1 MRRFCFAILL
11 FFLGAAFSARAD
23 DLADIQRACLQR
35 GNLHKGIYWAAECVQ
50 EAFTAEQFHFTLT
63 SVAPGAGLAA
73 LGTGFGK
80 VQRIRSF
87 EFMLAGSAAMVP
99 FEGSSVGQVQ
109 MTFALPTRGFTHVDE
124 TLNSRENKYGM
135 RSITRRPEDDPVDG
149 KMSVT
154 LRFRRINPREQD
166 FYGLGPDTLRSG
178 LASYGLIFNETYAGL
193 NNPLTSW
200 SAVGFDFSFL
210 QPRVTSSINAAPAIR
225 SAYTEATAPGL
236 TVRNDFLR
244 YEPYLF
250 FRIPSHRSFFTRIR
264 AGYAFYEAMGDGR
277 FSFGRLSGS
286 SKTTIPLWV
295 PSHGTP
301 FTRKWLGQRWLA
313 NAICPSLRSGTRCSM
328 GDLNLIAMVAAS
340 YTSAGSNVP
349 FYFDQTLGGSDINGN
364 DTLRAFGTYRFRGP
378 NSVLFQAE
386 YRHSLWGPVG
396 LISFYDT
403 GKVALLRSDLS
414 LDHLR
419 HDIGLGLYFH
429 AGNHEIAR
437 VYMGFGGEVSRPN
450 VKLPNSF

>member
-1 MRRFCFAILL
+1 MRRFSWVLVILGL
-11 FFLGAAFSARAD
+11 SVGVSAYAD

-35 GNLHKGIYWAAECVQ
+35 GNFHKGIYWAAECAQ

-73 LGTGFGK
+73 LGGGSGRIM
-80 VQRIRSF
+80 RIRGF

-99 FEGSSVGQVQ
+99 IEGSSVGQVQ
-109 MTFALPTRGFTHVDE
+109 MTFALPSRGFTRPNE
-124 TLNSRENKYGM
+124 TLNSRESKYGM
-135 RSITRRPEDDPVDG
+135 RSMSRKPEDDPVDA
-149 KMSVT
+149 KMSFT

-166 FYGLGPDTLRSG
+166 FYGLGPNTTRSG
-178 LASYGLIFNETYAGL
+178 LASYGLIFNETFADV

-200 SAVGFDFSFL
+200 SALGFDFSFL
-210 QPRVTSSINAAPAIR
+210 QPRVTSSISSSPAIL
-225 SAYTEATAPGL
+225 SAYSEATTPGL

-244 YEPYLF
+244 YEPYLL
-250 FRIPSHRSFFTRIR
+250 FRIPAHRSLFTTVR
-264 AGYAFYEAMGDGR
+264 AGYAFYQAMGDS
-277 FSFGRLSGS
+277 SFTFRRLSGT
-286 SKTTIPLWV
+286 SKTTIPLWL

-301 FTRKWLGQRWLA
+301 FTRKWLGQKWLA
-313 NAICPSLRSGTRCSM
+313 NTICPSLRSGTRCSM

-386 YRHSLWGPVG
+386 YRHPLWGPIG
-396 LISFYDT
+396 LLSFYDT
-403 GKVALLRSDLS
+403 GKIGLLRSDLS

-419 HDIGLGLYFH
+419 HDSGLGLYFY
-429 AGNHEIAR
+429 AGNHEVAR
-437 VYMGFGGEVSRPN
+437 VYIGFGGEVTRPQ
-450 VKLPNSF
+450 VKFPGSF

>member
-1 MRRFCFAILL
+1 MRRFFRLFVLL
-11 FFLGAAFSARAD
+11 ALSTAVSAYAD
-23 DLADIQRACLQR
+23 DIADVQRACLQR
-35 GNLHKGIYWAAECVQ
+35 GNFHKGIYWTAECLQ

-63 SVAPGAGLAA
+63 SVAPGAGFAA
-73 LGTGFGK
+73 LGGGSG
-80 VQRIRSF
+80 RILRFRGF

-99 FEGSSVGQVQ
+99 IEGSSVGQVQ
-109 MTFALPTRGFTHVDE
+109 MTFALPSRGFTRPDS

-135 RSITRRPEDDPVDG
+135 RSMTRKPEDDPVNA
-149 KMSVT
+149 KMSFT

-166 FYGLGPDTLRSG
+166 FYGLGPGTLRSA
-178 LASYGLIFNETYAGL
+178 LASYGLIFNETYADV

-200 SAVGFDFSFL
+200 SALGFDFSFL
-210 QPRVTSSINAAPAIR
+210 QPRVTSSINAAPQIR
-225 SAYTEATAPGL
+225 SVYAEATAPGL
-236 TVRNDFLR
+236 TFRNDFLR

-264 AGYAFYEAMGDGR
+264 AGYAFYEAMGDSR
-277 FSFGRLSGS
+277 FTFGRLSGNS
-286 SKTTIPLWV
+286 QTSIPLWL

-301 FTRKWLGQRWLA
+301 FTRKWLGQKWLA
-313 NAICPSLRSGTRCSM
+313 NTVCPSLRSGTRCSM
-328 GDLNLIAMVAAS
+328 GDLNLIAMVTAS
-340 YTSAGSNVP
+340 YTSAGSSVP
-349 FYFDQTLGGSDINGN
+349 FYFDQTLGGTDINGN

-386 YRHSLWGPVG
+386 YRHPLWGPVG
-396 LISFYDT
+396 LFSFYDT

-419 HDIGLGLYFH
+419 HDTGVGLYFY

-437 VYMGFGGEVSRPN
+437 VYMGFGGEVSRPGF
-450 VKLPNSF
+450 KFANSF

>member
-1 MRRFCFAILL
+1 MRRFFCAIVLL
-11 FFLGAAFSARAD
+11 VLSAAVPAHAD
-23 DLADIQRACLQR
+23 DIADIQRACLQR
-35 GNLHKGIYWAAECVQ
+35 GNFHKGIYWTAECIQ
-50 EAFTAEQFHFTLT
+50 EAFTAEQFHFTMT
-63 SVAPGAGLAA
+63 SVAPGAGLVA
-73 LGTGFGK
+73 LGSGSG
-80 VQRIRSF
+80 RIFRMRGF
-87 EFMLAGSAAMVP
+87 EFILAGSAAMVP

-109 MTFALPTRGFTHVDE
+109 MTFALPSRGFTRPKE
-124 TLNSRENKYGM
+124 TLNSRESKYGM
-135 RSITRRPEDDPVDG
+135 RSITRRPEDDPVDA
-149 KMSVT
+149 KISFT

-166 FYGLGPDTLRSG
+166 FYGLGPDTLRNG
-178 LASYGLIFNETYAGL
+178 LASYGLIFNETYAGV

-210 QPRVTSSINAAPAIR
+210 QPRVTSSINAAPQIR
-225 SAYTEATAPGL
+225 LAYTEATAPGL
-236 TVRNDFLR
+236 TFRNDFLR

-250 FRIPSHRSFFTRIR
+250 FRVPSHRSVFTQIR
-264 AGYAFYEAMGDGR
+264 AGYAFYEAMGDSR
-277 FSFGRLSGS
+277 FTFGRVSGS

-301 FTRKWLGQRWLA
+301 FTRKWLGQSWLP
-313 NAICPSLRSGTRCSM
+313 NTICPSLRSGTRCSM

-349 FYFDQTLGGSDINGN
+349 FYFDQTLGGSDINGT

-429 AGNHEIAR
+429 AGNREVAR
-437 VYMGFGGEVSRPN
+437 VYIGFGGEVSRPN
-450 VKLPNSF
+450 VKFPTSF